1 MKREI
6 GEEVLS
12 HSRRIP
18 TFTPCA
24 GRCSTTFGDHVCRGC
39 RRFSHEIIQW
49 NSYSQ
54 AQQYAVWQRLDD
66 QLDRILVRLLP
77 HANKV
82 KVEHF
87 LVHKR
92 SKLLPQASY
101 GRKLY
106 NALRLC
112 EKNKHLIDES
122 GLNIEASHIKPI
134 WQKFEKQVL
143 LLAQA
148 SYEVAWV
155 RATTIQKTYN

>member
-1 MKREI
+1 M
-6 GEEVLS
+6 S
-12 HSRRIP
+12 QSRRIP

-39 RRFSHEIIQW
+39 RRFNHEIINW
-49 NSYSQ
+49 NSYSIE
-54 AQQYAVWQRLDD
+54 QQYAVWQRLDD

-77 HANKV
+77 HADKL
-82 KVEHF
+82 KVERF
-87 LVHKR
+87 LIHKH

-112 EKNKHLIDES
+112 EKNKHLIEES
-122 GLNIEASHIKPI
+122 GLNIDVKMIKPI
-134 WQKFEKQVL
+134 WQTFEKQIL

-148 SYEVAWV
+148 SYDLAWI
-155 RATTIQKTYN
+155 RARKHVI